1 MDTQLKKGLLDVSV
15 LKILSIDDSYGY
27 RILSD
32 LSDYV
37 DISESALY
45 AILKRLEQQ
54 ALVTTYKEEHDNRL
68 RKYYHI
74 TDTGLAKL
82 REFRPEFSKIERIIQ
97 FVLKEGNTHER

>member
-15 LKILSIDDSYGY
+15 LRILSTADSYGY
-27 RILSD
+27 KILFD
-32 LSDYV
+32 LSSYV

-74 TDTGLAKL
+74 TDAGTARLEAF
-82 REFRPEFSKIERIIQ
+82 RHEFTKIERIIQ
-97 FVLKEGNTHER
+97 FVLKEGKEV